1 MPDNLSKAGLQ
12 RIYGPKFHKS
22 NLHHLIPKTRNGQGT
37 EYNLFPYSIRSHGA
51 YHDVFLNLRIN
62 EVWEM
67 FNRIHSSIFEPEE
80 DYIVPWWIEKCKREI
95 GTADE
100 IASFNRN
107 KKNRMAKTLSVT
119 GLQDRWVRA
128 LGSEDRKTSRDF
140 IRLMMLFMVF
150 GKELLNKDTIFDNSN
165 IIDFLEKTPCMK
177 NRFWAFE
184 KCFGQCGTAQSLKS
198 RIVTI
203 VDRFDY
209 YADVIL

>member
-1 MPDNLSKAGLQ
+1 LPDNLSKAGLQ

-107 KKNRMAKTLSVT
+107 KKNRMAKTILNSLVEMYFSKAIKIK
-119 GLQDRWVRA
+119 G
-128 LGSEDRKTSRDF
+128 K
-140 IRLMMLFMVF
+140 I
-150 GKELLNKDTIFDNSN
+150 GKEYLAISLWATKEVAARKVKTKNPPIGKLLS
-165 IIDFLEKTPCMK
+165 K
-177 NRFWAFE
+177 NNPPRSP
-184 KCFGQCGTAQSLKS
+184 KIK
-198 RIVTI
+198 I
-203 VDRFDY
+203 
-209 YADVIL
+209 